1 MFVWTRE
8 LDDVAADVLG
18 ADHPISIG
26 WRLKLITTSP
36 YANKNARLSTD
47 EMTRFLGGEQH
58 EGMCLEVDDLRVCVI
73 VINYAGSDAPA
84 KRRIVELI
92 THECSHALDGFFDR
106 CFLVNIDT
114 ELRAYY
120 LDYLVGKVCA
130 FFPGIFD

>member
-1 MFVWTRE
+1 MISWTRE
-8 LDDVAADVLG
+8 LDDIAVDVLG
-18 ADHPISIG
+18 ADHPLSVG

-36 YANKNARLSTD
+36 YASKNARISAE
-47 EMTRFLGGEQH
+47 EMTRFLDGEQY
-58 EGMCLEVDDLRVCVI
+58 EGLCLEVDELRVCVI
-73 VINYAGSDAPA
+73 VINHAGSDSLS
-84 KRRIVELI
+84 KRRVTELI
-92 THECSHALDGFFDR
+92 AHECSHALDSFFNR